1 MSNVKNFIDQCPS
14 HTNLTDSNLFRKI
27 EACAQHLQEDELEQL
42 DLQLAASQLTTYNA
56 VLAVKLA
63 KSKIALSQ
71 IYKKIHITFLFAVY
85 KETERLSFSYETPL
99 GEDCLNEK
107 VRQIEWLVEGSP
119 HVTWDLL
126 IVDDGCPDNSGSK
139 AQEIANRSVYRDQ
152 IKILFL
158 QEAINGISSLVGQ
171 LKSTTNS
178 QKGGAILY
186 GLRYAASLKRKN
198 NIILYTD
205 ADLSSHLGMA
215 GLLAKAIVNDHK
227 SLAIGSRREKT
238 CFTLRSE
245 FRDHR
250 GKLFIYLRRRLL
262 HPINYISDEQCG
274 FKAFDAL
281 FLDNF
286 LENVLET
293 KFSFDVELL
302 LRTELKKSNSIAQ
315 IPIAWMDSDEASTTK
330 GLEPYVP
337 MLNRMVDFYKHYLP
351 SNPEAEDF
359 KSFIRELTDEAWDQL
374 IHHIPEAIKKWD
386 PINDIQF
393 NKVTTDEL
401 RICAGWSV

>member
-1 MSNVKNFIDQCPS
+1 MSRIKKFIAECPS
-14 HTNLTDSNLFRKI
+14 QTNLTDNTLFRKI
-27 EACAQHLQEDELEQL
+27 EDYSQNLREDELDEL
-42 DLQLAASQLTTYNA
+42 DLLLAESPLATYSA
-56 VLAVKLA
+56 VLTVKLA
-63 KSKIALSQ
+63 KSKFAINRLN
-71 IYKKIHITFLFAVY
+71 KNVHITFLFAIY
-85 KETERLSFSYETPL
+85 KEIDRMSFSYETPL

-107 VRQIEWLVEGSP
+107 IRQIEWLVSGLSYI
-119 HVTWDLL
+119 TWDML
-126 IVDDGCPDNSGSK
+126 IVDDGCPDGSGIK
-139 AQEIANRSVYRDQ
+139 AQEIADKSVCRDQ
-152 IKILFL
+152 IKVLFL
-158 QEAINGISSLVGQ
+158 REAIDSNSLLVGQ
-171 LKSTTNS
+171 LTSTADS

-205 ADLSSHLGMA
+205 ADLSSHLGMS
-215 GLLAKAIVNDHK
+215 GLLIDALVHQNK

-238 CFTLRSE
+238 CYTLRSE
-245 FRDHR
+245 FRNNR

-286 LENVLET
+286 LENVIET

-302 LRTELKKSNSIAQ
+302 LRTEIKRPNSIAQ

-330 GLEPYVP
+330 ALEPYVP
-337 MLNRMVDFYKHYLP
+337 MLNRMADFYEHYLP

-359 KSFIRELTDEAWDQL
+359 KSFIRELTEETWDRL
-374 IHHIPEAIKKWD
+374 VHNIPDAIKTWD
-386 PINDIQF
+386 PVTYIQF
-393 NKVTTDEL
+393 NQVTTDQL
-401 RICAGWSV
+401 KMCTKLL

>member
-1 MSNVKNFIDQCPS
+1 MSNIENFINKCPS

-27 EACAQHLQEDELEQL
+27 EACAENLQSNELDQL
-42 DLQLAASQLTTYNA
+42 DQQLSASNLTTYNA

-63 KSKIALSQ
+63 KSKNAINRLH
-71 IYKKIHITFLFAVY
+71 KNVHITFLFAIY
-85 KETERLSFSYETPL
+85 KETERLSFAYETTL

-107 VRQIEWLVEGSP
+107 VRQIEWLVAGLP
-119 HVTWDLL
+119 NITWDLL
-126 IVDDGCPDNSGSK
+126 IVDDGCPDKSGLK

-152 IKILFL
+152 IRILFL
-158 QEAINGISSLVGQ
+158 QEAINANSPLAGQ
-171 LKSTTNS
+171 LKSTADS

-205 ADLSSHLGMA
+205 ADLSSHLGMT
-215 GLLAKAIVNDHK
+215 GLLAEAIVKDHK

-286 LENVLET
+286 LEKVLET

-302 LRTELKKSNSIAQ
+302 LRTELKKPNSIAQ

-330 GLEPYVP
+330 DLEPYVP
-337 MLNRMVDFYKHYLP
+337 MLNRMVDFYEYYLP
-351 SNPEAEDF
+351 TNDEAEDF
-359 KSFIRELTDEAWDQL
+359 KIFIRDLTDETWDHL
-374 IHHIPEAIKKWD
+374 IHHIPDAIKKWD
-386 PINDIQF
+386 PIKTIQF
-393 NKVTTDEL
+393 NEVSTDEL
-401 RICAGWSV
+401 KRCANLS

>member
-1 MSNVKNFIDQCPS
+1 MSNVKNFIEQCPS
-14 HTNLTDSNLFRKI
+14 HTNLTDSDLFRKI
-27 EACAQHLQEDELEQL
+27 EESANNLQKDELGIL
-42 DLQLAASQLTTYNA
+42 DQQLAGSHLRTYNA

-63 KSKIALSQ
+63 KSKIAISRLQ
-71 IYKKIHITFLFAVY
+71 KDIHITFLFAIY
-85 KETERLSFSYETPL
+85 KEIERMSFANETPL

-107 VRQIEWLVEGSP
+107 VRQIEWLVAGLP
-119 HVTWDLL
+119 NVTWDLL
-126 IVDDGCPDNSGSK
+126 IVDDGCPEGSGLK
-139 AQEIANRSVYRDQ
+139 AQEIANKSDYSDQ

-158 QEAINGISSLVGQ
+158 QDAINAGSSLIGE
-171 LKSTTNS
+171 LRSTSDS

-205 ADLSSHLGMA
+205 ADLSSHLGMT
-215 GLLAKAIVNDHK
+215 GLLAEAIIKDHK

-274 FKAFDAL
+274 FKAFDASIL
-281 FLDNF
+281 ESF
-286 LENVLET
+286 LENVLEN

-302 LRTELKKSNSIAQ
+302 LRTELKKPNSIAQ

-330 GLEPYVP
+330 DLEPYVP
-337 MLNRMVDFYKHYLP
+337 MLNRMVDFYEHYLP
-351 SNPEAEDF
+351 IHPEAEGF
-359 KSFIRELTDEAWDQL
+359 KLFIRALTDESWDQL
-374 IHHIPEAIKKWD
+374 INNIPEAIKKWD
-386 PINDIQF
+386 PIKDIQF
-393 NKVTTDEL
+393 NDVSTDEL
-401 RICAGWSV
+401 KRCTNLP